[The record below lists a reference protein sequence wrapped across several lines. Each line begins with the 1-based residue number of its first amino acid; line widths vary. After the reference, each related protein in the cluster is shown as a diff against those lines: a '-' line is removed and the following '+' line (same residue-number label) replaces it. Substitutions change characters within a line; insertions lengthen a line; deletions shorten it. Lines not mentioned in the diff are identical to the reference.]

1 MRGCVFGQDHW
12 NGPRMRGCLKKN
24 ARFPVDARMFLHTCL
39 DGAPVGCRVLHYF
52 ARRDRCMLSRDLNDR
67 VVPVLTH
74 E

>member
-1 MRGCVFGQDHW
+1 M
-12 NGPRMRGCLKKN
+12 LEKN
-24 ARFPVDARMFLHTCL
+24 ARFPVVVQMCLHTCP
-39 DGAPVGCRVLHYF
+39 DGAPVRCRVLHYF